1 MVRCVERYDTDRG
14 GTSTEAPHRI
24 AATLYP
30 AIYFNHD
37 DADFWVDVSAWYE
50 QRVQAELAFASQGHT
65 EAGARRM
72 IETWAG
78 HDGYANGVG
87 LALDVNVILT
97 PPCIFH

>member
-1 MVRCVERYDTDRG
+1 MRRTKALVAGLRG
-14 GTSTEAPHRI
+14 SSSS
-24 AATLYP
+24 ATGWN
-30 AIYFNHD
+30 A
-37 DADFWVDVSAWYE
+37 V
-50 QRVQAELAFASQGHT
+50 VQAELAFASQGHT

-78 HDGYANGVG
+78 HDGYAKGVG